1 MTNELEKL
9 IDRRKT
15 IILLG
20 SGGVGKTSCSLGVAI
35 LAARQGKK
43 VGLLSIDPAKRLA
56 SAMGISLGSN
66 LKTIEFGKHLEMK
79 GRLDAAMLDQK
90 AVFDSMVKKHAPSPE
105 TAEKILEHPIYI
117 AASTKLAGPG
127 EYMALAKL
135 QEMIESKEFDLIVL
149 DTPPDTHALEFLSR
163 PNILSGFMENKVMN
177 WLIKPFHVAKK
188 IGVNK
193 LLTVGE
199 RLMGGLTRVTGIQAL
214 SVMTEFLVLMQQVIE
229 GFHKSGEKLL
239 ETLHSKET
247 GFILVTSCNNGALRS
262 ARNLAE
268 QLVVYGY
275 ALDGIIFNK
284 CMSLNLGEEL
294 SAYMKESSAG
304 KTEAPHFHCLLETLH
319 QVYKREKDAAQY
331 YVNLL
336 NKNYDLS
343 PFMIKVPERLNSLHS
358 LEEIYRFSF
367 AFNH

>member
-1 MTNELEKL
+1 MTNDLEKL
-9 IDRRKT
+9 MDRRKT

-35 LAARQGKK
+35 LAARKGKK

-66 LKTIEFGKHLEMK
+66 LKTIDFGSHLEMK
-79 GRLDAAMLDQK
+79 GSLDAAMLDQK
-90 AVFDSMVKKHAPSPE
+90 AVFDDMVKKHAPSPE
-105 TAEKILEHPIYI
+105 TAQKILEHPLYI
-117 AASTKLAGPG
+117 AASTKLAGPS

-149 DTPPDTHALEFLSR
+149 DTPPDTHALDFLSR

-177 WLIKPFHVAKK
+177 WLIKPFHVARKM
-188 IGVNK
+188 GVNK

-247 GFILVTSCNNGALRS
+247 GFVLVTSCHNAALRS
-262 ARNLAE
+262 AKNLAE
-268 QLVVYGY
+268 QLVAYGY
-275 ALDGIIFNK
+275 ALDGVIFNK
-284 CMSLNLGEEL
+284 CMPLNLTGKSSSYLEEDQTGVN
-294 SAYMKESSAG
+294 EQ
-304 KTEAPHFHCLLETLH
+304 PNFHCLIETLH

-331 YVNLL
+331 YVGLL
-336 NKNYDLS
+336 NKQYDLS
-343 PFMIKVPERLNSLHS
+343 PFAIKVPERLHSLHS